1 MKAQELIPLSLL
13 IITAIAPVSAQ
24 TTETTDNSR
33 ESLSPVNPVVV
44 NQPKAIAQIDQATLR
59 NACSSKNF
67 DLLPI
72 PFSDVSPD
80 HWAFEAIMNL
90 YYCLCPSVKL

>member
-33 ESLSPVNPVVV
+33 ESPSPANPVVV

-90 YYCLCPSVKL
+90 YYCLCPSAKL

>member
-1 MKAQELIPLSLL
+1 MKAKKLIPLSLL

-24 TTETTDNSR
+24 TTDNSR
-33 ESLSPVNPVVV
+33 ESPSPANPVVV
-44 NQPKAIAQIDQATLR
+44 DQPKAIAQIDQATLR
-59 NACSSKNF
+59 SACATKRF

-90 YYCLCPSVKL
+90 YYCMCPSVKF